1 MFHLAFYQ
9 LDVTVSP
16 CTVISGE
23 QNWQCRVLSKMPL
36 RRSRLIFTQPTE
48 RGAQAQIPDRLA
60 VEPVS
65 LPIGQDRVDLNRY
78 ACQLASLRVML
89 FVDEPVNPYVKGP
102 FDQKGLSFGLGS
114 LFMITS
120 TSWAQNPTILARFF
134 RRLRLRSQ
142 ISHVR
147 KLCRVSADGR
157 G

>member
-60 VEPVS
+60 VERVGP
-65 LPIGQDRVDLNRY
+65 PIGQNRIDLNHY
-78 ACQLASLRVML
+78 ACQLASLCVML
-89 FVDEPVNPYVKGP
+89 FVAEPVNPYMKGP

-120 TSWAQNPTILARFF
+120 TFMGAEPYHTC
-134 RRLRLRSQ
+134 Q
-142 ISHVR
+142 IFQTLTSKKSNYPR
-147 KLCRVSADGR
+147 
-157 G
+157 